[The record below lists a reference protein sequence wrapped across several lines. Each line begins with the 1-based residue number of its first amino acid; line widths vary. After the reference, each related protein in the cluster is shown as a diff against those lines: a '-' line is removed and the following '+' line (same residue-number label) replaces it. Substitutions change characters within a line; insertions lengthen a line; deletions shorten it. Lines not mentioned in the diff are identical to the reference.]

1 MPDTKGLYTSILRL
15 VIQLVI
21 LAIVNWLLTELPMI
35 KAITIPGLPVTL
47 TSIISFIIGWIA
59 IGVILVFRRD
69 FIPRLRSNYPNFPQ
83 ASTIVS
89 EGITLVIII
98 IAYTMFDGS
107 IRPLMKQLAWLYP
120 VIFLAIALWPLY
132 MLITT
137 LYRSSGPIA
146 DWTSTK
152 ISATP
157 PPATENARKCAGCGK
172 VSPAPAKFCTSCGAA
187 MGDPACGSKCS
198 KCGAVNNQQ
207 DKYCMNCGAPADEN
221 DQFDT
226 RVSV

>member
-1 MPDTKGLYTSILRL
+1 MPDTRGLYTSVLRL
-15 VIQLVI
+15 TIQLVI

-35 KAITIPGLPVTL
+35 KAIAIPDLPVTV

-69 FIPRLRSNYPNFPQ
+69 FIPKLRSGYPNFPQ
-83 ASTIVS
+83 LSTIIS

-146 DWTSTK
+146 DWASTK
-152 ISATP
+152 IAAP
-157 PPATENARKCAGCGK
+157 PLAAESICKCEACGK
-172 VSPAPAKFCTSCGAA
+172 VNPPAAKFCASCGAA
-187 MGDPACGSKCS
+187 LCAVVCTCKCA
-198 KCGAVNNQQ
+198 KCGAINNQQ
-207 DKYCMNCGAPADEN
+207 DKYCMNCGAPGDGN

>member
-1 MPDTKGLYTSILRL
+1 MPDNRGLYTSILRL
-15 VIQLVI
+15 AIQLVI
-21 LAIVNWLLTELPMI
+21 LAIVNWLLTELPMV
-35 KAITIPGLPVTL
+35 KAITIPGLPVTI

-69 FIPRLRSNYPNFPQ
+69 FIPKLRSDYPKFPQ
-83 ASTIVS
+83 AGTIVS

-132 MLITT
+132 VLIST

-146 DWTSTK
+146 DWASTK
-152 ISATP
+152 ISAAP
-157 PPATENARKCAGCGK
+157 PPATENACKCSACGK
-172 VSPAPAKFCTSCGAA
+172 ANPQSAKFCASCGAA
-187 MGDPACGSKCS
+187 MGGLACTTNAQSAGRSRINRTS
-198 KCGAVNNQQ
+198 TA
-207 DKYCMNCGAPADEN
+207 
-221 DQFDT
+221 
-226 RVSV
+226 

>member
-1 MPDTKGLYTSILRL
+1 MPDNKGLYTSILRL
-15 VIQLVI
+15 AIQLII

-35 KAITIPGLPVTL
+35 KAITFPGLPVTV
-47 TSIISFIIGWIA
+47 TSVISFIIGWIA

-69 FIPRLRSNYPNFPQ
+69 FIPKLRSTYPNFPQ
-83 ASTIVS
+83 LSTIVS

-132 MLITT
+132 VLITT

-146 DWTSTK
+146 DWASTK
-152 ISATP
+152 IAATP
-157 PPATENARKCAGCGK
+157 PPATEITCKCAACGK
-172 VSPAPAKFCTSCGAA
+172 ANHPSAKFCTSCGAA
-187 MGDPACGSKCS
+187 TCALACTSKCA
-198 KCGAVNNQQ
+198 KCGTVNNQQ
-207 DKYCMNCGAPADEN
+207 DKYCMNCGAPLDGN

>member
-1 MPDTKGLYTSILRL
+1 MPDTRGLYTSILRL
-15 VIQLVI
+15 AIQLVI
-21 LAIVNWLLTELPMI
+21 LTIVNWLLTELPMV
-35 KAITIPGLPVTL
+35 KAITIPGFPVTI
-47 TSIISFIIGWIA
+47 TSIISFIIGWVA

-69 FIPRLRSNYPNFPQ
+69 FIPKLRSNFPNSPQ
-83 ASTIVS
+83 VSTIVS

-146 DWTSTK
+146 EWASTK
-152 ISATP
+152 IASAP
-157 PPATENARKCAGCGK
+157 PPSTEITCKCAACGK
-172 VSPAPAKFCTSCGAA
+172 INPPSAKFCTGCGTAT
-187 MGDPACGSKCS
+187 GGPTCGSKCA
-198 KCGAVNNQQ
+198 KCGAINNPQ
-207 DKYCMNCGAPADEN
+207 DKYCMNCGAPTDGN

-226 RVSV
+226 KVSV